1 MKLFDKF
8 LKKLKT
14 NRNTFL
20 TYILTLISIYIL
32 VDRVVELLFLFFSGI
47 SLSYWGPIQYTLAIA
62 CPIFAFLFSGSSSFT
77 KSDKVKLSFMY
88 TYVVVLYTIVISMI
102 VQWLNEILWILLMSL
117 PNYVGLITTSSE
129 LIKPAFTAIA
139 LYIPLTTFFMIF
151 KFIYMKVN
159 DSVDIRD
166 SVLDF
171 NGIDL
176 SPAPKNIGP
185 YTCENIICTDSELG
199 KPVKIAED
207 KRFESTLVVGPSG
220 TGKTTM
226 VIEPMVARDIEKKL
240 FFEETAKEMGFT
252 ALKTGIAT
260 LSAPFN
266 NDFLNKHFNLNMLKP
281 VESKLKIYKTYM
293 KKMIIDSSSDDI
305 KYKNLGITAIS
316 PDYTS
321 IENMIKIANNFNIP
335 YNLIDPDNPDSIGI
349 NPFTFDDP
357 LKTAVAISSV
367 LKSMYNT
374 THTDVEEAFRD
385 NVTSQAIENLSILL
399 KVMYPKL
406 NDGDLPNLTDML
418 EMLTDF
424 DLVEEMCRKME
435 YDPELSTKYKMQI
448 AYFKKNFYRSG
459 SGRIDTEKFVYSAV
473 TQLDNLLR
481 NEGVRNILCNR
492 NDNINFDQSLENGEV
507 TFVCTR
513 RGDLGAAT
521 HKAFGLFFIILMQY
535 SVLRRPGNERNRVP
549 HFLYIDEFP
558 DFLCKDIDA
567 IFTLYRKYR
576 VGTLIAAQNLEQLGS
591 KVYSRY
597 RQTILANCSNKLLF
611 GGATPEDR
619 EWWSKEFGNKRKWK
633 YKNDYNTEK
642 GTYDQKYGG
651 IEYGWT
657 EYFKPDKLGSLKA
670 KQCAYKVLNPKG
682 GLQIG
687 KGKVAFVDSQY
698 KEKQK
703 VKFFNFEKFT
713 SGISDE
719 SDSRLRRKPKFNYG
733 NVDFTDSNNSAE
745 IDPIKTD
752 TSDSSF
758 LFDNDDAIIVDL
770 KRGNSN
776 K

>member
-47 SLSYWGPIQYTLAIA
+47 SLSYWGPVEYTLAIA
-62 CPIFAFLFSGSSSFT
+62 CVVFAFLFSGASSFT
-77 KSDKVKLSFMY
+77 SSKKTKLSFMY
-88 TYVVVLYTIVISMI
+88 TYITVLYTIIISMI
-102 VQWLNEILWILLMSL
+102 VQWINEGMWLLLMSI

-139 LYIPLTTFFMIF
+139 IYIPLTTFFAIF
-151 KFIYMKVN
+151 KFIYTKVN
-159 DSVDIRD
+159 DNEDMRNSI
-166 SVLDF
+166 LDF
-171 NGIDL
+171 KGIDL
-176 SPAPKNIGP
+176 SDSPKNVGP
-185 YTCENIICTDSELG
+185 YTCENILCMDTDLG
-199 KPVKIAED
+199 KPAVLAED
-207 KRFESTLVVGPSG
+207 KRFESTLIVGSSG
-220 TGKTTM
+220 TGKTSM

-240 FFEETAKEMGFT
+240 FFEENAKEMGFT
-252 ALKTGIAT
+252 ALKTGLAT
-260 LSAPFN
+260 LQAPFN
-266 NDFLNKHFNLNMLKP
+266 NEYLNKNFNLNMLKP
-281 VESKLKIYKTYM
+281 VESKLKLYKAYM
-293 KKMIIDSSSDDI
+293 KKMILDSSSEDI
-305 KYKNLGITAIS
+305 KYKNLGITAIA
-316 PDYTS
+316 PDFAS
-321 IENMIKIANNFNIP
+321 IENMMKVADNFNIP
-335 YNLIDPDNPDSIGI
+335 YNLIDPDNMDSIGI

-367 LKSMYNT
+367 LRSMYNT

-406 NDGDLPNLTDML
+406 NDGDLPTLTDML

-424 DLVEEMCRKME
+424 DVAEDMCRKME
-435 YDPELSTKYKMQI
+435 YDEGLSAKYKMQI
-448 AYFKKNFYRSG
+448 AYFKKNFYKTG
-459 SGRIDTEKFVYSAV
+459 SGRPDTEKFVYSAV

-492 NDNINFDQSLENGEV
+492 NDNINFDEVLENGGV

-521 HKAFGLFFIILMQY
+521 HKAFGLFFLILMQY
-535 SVLRRPGNERNRVP
+535 SVLRRPGNEKNRVP

-576 VGTLIAAQNLEQLGS
+576 VGTLITAQNLEQLGNQ
-591 KVYSRY
+591 VYSRY
-597 RQTILANCSNKLLF
+597 RQTILANCANKLLF

-619 EWWSKEFGNKRKWK
+619 EWWSKEFGNRRKWK

-642 GTYDQKYGG
+642 GSYDQKYGG

-657 EYFKPDKLGSLKA
+657 AYFKADKLRALKP
-670 KQCAYKVLNPKG
+670 KHCAYKIVNPKG
-682 GLQIG
+682 GVQVG
-687 KGKVAFVDSQY
+687 KGKVDFISSKY

-703 VKFFNFEKFT
+703 IKYFNFEKYT
-713 SGISDE
+713 GGIFDE
-719 SDSRLRRKPKFNYG
+719 SEPRFRRKPKFDYG
-733 NVDFTDSNNSAE
+733 NVDFTDKNNSTE

-752 TSDSSF
+752 TSDSNF

-770 KRGNSN
+770 KKGNPN

>member
-1 MKLFDKF
+1 
-8 LKKLKT
+8 
-14 NRNTFL
+14 
-20 TYILTLISIYIL
+20 
-32 VDRVVELLFLFFSGI
+32 
-47 SLSYWGPIQYTLAIA
+47 
-62 CPIFAFLFSGSSSFT
+62 
-77 KSDKVKLSFMY
+77 
-88 TYVVVLYTIVISMI
+88 
-102 VQWLNEILWILLMSL
+102 
-117 PNYVGLITTSSE
+117 
-129 LIKPAFTAIA
+129 
-139 LYIPLTTFFMIF
+139 
-151 KFIYMKVN
+151 
-159 DSVDIRD
+159 
-166 SVLDF
+166 
-171 NGIDL
+171 
-176 SPAPKNIGP
+176 
-185 YTCENIICTDSELG
+185 
-199 KPVKIAED
+199 
-207 KRFESTLVVGPSG
+207 
-220 TGKTTM
+220 
-226 VIEPMVARDIEKKL
+226 
-240 FFEETAKEMGFT
+240 MGFT

-448 AYFKKNFYRSG
+448 SYFKKNFYRSG

-633 YKNDYNTEK
+633 YKNDYNTAK

-770 KRGNSN
+770 KRGNS

>member
-176 SPAPKNIGP
+176 SPAPKNVGP

-448 AYFKKNFYRSG
+448 SYFKKNFYRSG

-619 EWWSKEFGNKRKWK
+619 EWWSKEFGNIKM
-633 YKNDYNTEK
+633 TIIP
-642 GTYDQKYGG
+642 Q
-651 IEYGWT
+651 
-657 EYFKPDKLGSLKA
+657 
-670 KQCAYKVLNPKG
+670 KVLM
-682 GLQIG
+682 
-687 KGKVAFVDSQY
+687 
-698 KEKQK
+698 
-703 VKFFNFEKFT
+703 
-713 SGISDE
+713 
-719 SDSRLRRKPKFNYG
+719 
-733 NVDFTDSNNSAE
+733 
-745 IDPIKTD
+745 IK
-752 TSDSSF
+752 
-758 LFDNDDAIIVDL
+758 NMVV
-770 KRGNSN
+770 
-776 K
+776 

>member
-1 MKLFDKF
+1 LKLFDKF

-14 NRNTFL
+14 NRNTFF

-32 VDRVVELLFLFFSGI
+32 VDRVVELLFLFFTGI
-47 SLSYWGPIQYTLAIA
+47 SLSYWGPIKYTLAIA
-62 CPIFAFLFSGSSSFT
+62 CPVFAFLFSGSSSFT
-77 KSDKVKLSFMY
+77 KSDKTKLSFMY
-88 TYVVVLYTIVISMI
+88 TYITVLYTIVISMI
-102 VQWLNEILWILLMSL
+102 VQWLNEGLWLLLMSV
-117 PNYVGLITTSSE
+117 PNYIGIITTSSD
-129 LIKPAFTAIA
+129 LIRPAFTAIA
-139 LYIPLTTFFMIF
+139 LYIPLTTFFAVF
-151 KFIYMKVN
+151 KFIYTKVDNSFDMKH
-159 DSVDIRD
+159 

-171 NGIDL
+171 KGIDL
-176 SPAPKNIGP
+176 SPAPKDVGP
-185 YTCENIICTDSELG
+185 YTCENILCMDTELG
-199 KPVKIAED
+199 KPVVLAED
-207 KRFESTLVVGPSG
+207 KRFESTLIVGPSG

-260 LSAPFN
+260 LTAPFN
-266 NDFLNKHFNLNMLKP
+266 NEYLNKHFNLNMLKP
-281 VESKLKIYKTYM
+281 VESKLKLYKTYM
-293 KKMIIDSSSDDI
+293 KKMILDSSSSEI
-305 KYKNLGITAIS
+305 KYKNIGITAMS
-316 PDYTS
+316 PDYES
-321 IENMIKIANNFNIP
+321 IGTMVKIANNFNIP

-349 NPFTFDDP
+349 NPFIFKNP
-357 LKTAVAISSV
+357 LQTAIAISSV
-367 LKSMYNT
+367 LRSMYNT
-374 THTDVEEAFRD
+374 THTDVEEAFHE

-406 NDGDLPNLTDML
+406 NDGDLPTLTDML

-424 DLVEEMCRKME
+424 DLVEDMCRKME
-435 YDPELSTKYKMQI
+435 YDEELSAKYRLQI

-459 SGRIDTEKFVYSAV
+459 SGRADTEKFVYSAV

-492 NDNINFDQSLENGEV
+492 TNNMDFDKALEDGEV

-521 HKAFGLFFIILMQY
+521 HKAFGLFFLILMQY
-535 SVLRRPGNERNRVP
+535 SVLRRPGNEKNRVP
-549 HFLYIDEFP
+549 HYLYIDEFP

-576 VGTLIAAQNLEQLGS
+576 VGSLITAHNLDQLNGPGRS
-591 KVYSRY
+591 KYG
-597 RQTILANCSNKLLF
+597 QTILANCANKLLLR
-611 GGATPEDR
+611 GATPEDR
-619 EWWSKEFGNKRKWK
+619 NWWEKEFGNYRKWTF
-633 YKNDYNTEK
+633 KNDYNTEK
-642 GTYDQKYGG
+642 GSYDQKYGG
-651 IEYGWT
+651 IEYGWST
-657 EYFKPDKLGSLKA
+657 RFKADKLGSLKD
-670 KQCAYKVLNPKG
+670 KQCVYKIVNSKG
-682 GLQIG
+682 ARTVG
-687 KGKVAFVDSQY
+687 KGKVDRVSSKY

-703 VKFFNFEKFT
+703 IKFFNFEKFT
-713 SGISDE
+713 NGISDE
-719 SDSRLRRKPKFNYG
+719 SDSKIKRKPKFNYS
-733 NVDFTDSNNSAE
+733 NVDFTDKNNSSE

>member
-47 SLSYWGPIQYTLAIA
+47 SMSYWGPIKYTLALA
-62 CPIFAFLFSGSSSFT
+62 CPLFAFLFSGSSSFT
-77 KSDKVKLSFMY
+77 KSDKTKLSFMY
-88 TYVVVLYTIVISMI
+88 TYIVVLYTIVISMV
-102 VQWLNEILWILLMSL
+102 VQWLNEGMWLLLMSI
-117 PNYVGLITTSSE
+117 PNYIGLITTSSE

-139 LYIPLTTFFMIF
+139 IYIPLTTFFGIF
-151 KFIYMKVN
+151 KFIYTKVN
-159 DSVDIRD
+159 DSYDMKHAI
-166 SVLDF
+166 LDF
-171 NGIDL
+171 KGLDL
-176 SPAPKNIGP
+176 SPAPKNVGP
-185 YTCENIICTDSELG
+185 YTCENILCMDAELG
-199 KPVKIAED
+199 KPAVIAED
-207 KRFESTLVVGPSG
+207 KRFESTLIVGPSG
-220 TGKTTM
+220 TGKTSM

-260 LSAPFN
+260 LSAPYN
-266 NDFLNKHFNLNMLKP
+266 NEFLNKNFNLNMLKP
-281 VESKLKIYKTYM
+281 VESKLKLYKTYM

-305 KYKNLGITAIS
+305 KYKNIGITAVS

-321 IENMIKIANNFNIP
+321 IENMMEIADNFNIS
-335 YNLIDPDNPDSIGI
+335 YNLIDPNNPDSIGI
-349 NPFTFDDP
+349 NPFIFNDP

-367 LKSMYNT
+367 LRSMYNT

-406 NDGDLPNLTDML
+406 NDGDLPSLADML

-424 DLVEEMCRKME
+424 DLVEDMCRKME
-435 YDPELSTKYKMQI
+435 YDEELSTKYKMQI
-448 AYFKKNFYRSG
+448 AYFKKNFYKTG
-459 SGRIDTEKFVYSAV
+459 SGRADTEKFVYSAV

-492 NDNINFDQSLENGEV
+492 NNNINFDQALENGEV

-521 HKAFGLFFIILMQY
+521 HKAFGLFFLILMQY

-576 VGTLIAAQNLEQLGS
+576 VGTLITAQNLEQLGNKQYS
-591 KVYSRY
+591 KY
-597 RQTILANCSNKLLF
+597 RQTILANCANKLLF

-619 EWWSKEFGNKRKWK
+619 DWWTLEFGNKRKWK
-633 YKNDYNTEK
+633 FRNDYNTAA
-642 GTYDQKYGG
+642 GSYDQKYGQ
-651 IEYGWT
+651 IEYGWQT
-657 EYFKPDKLGSLKA
+657 VFKSDKLRALKA
-670 KQCAYKVLNPKG
+670 KQCAYKIVTVKG
-682 GLQIG
+682 GIQVG
-687 KGKVAFVDSQY
+687 KGKVDHVSSKY

-719 SDSRLRRKPKFNYG
+719 SDSRIKRKPKFNYG
-733 NVDFTDSNNSAE
+733 NIDFTDSNNSSE

-752 TSDSSF
+752 TSDSNF

-770 KRGNSN
+770 KKGNSN
-776 K
+776 

>member
-14 NRNTFL
+14 NRNTFF

-32 VDRVVELLFLFFSGI
+32 VDRVVELLFLFFTGI
-47 SLSYWGPIQYTLAIA
+47 SLSYWGPIKYTLAIA
-62 CPIFAFLFSGSSSFT
+62 CPVFAYLFSGSSSFT
-77 KSDKVKLSFMY
+77 KSDKTKLSFMY
-88 TYVVVLYTIVISMI
+88 TYITVLYTIVISMI
-102 VQWLNEILWILLMSL
+102 VQWLNEGLWLLLMSV
-117 PNYVGLITTSSE
+117 PNYIGIITTSSD
-129 LIKPAFTAIA
+129 LIRPAFTAIA
-139 LYIPLTTFFMIF
+139 LYIPLTTFFAVF
-151 KFIYMKVN
+151 KFIYTKVDNSFDMKH
-159 DSVDIRD
+159 

-171 NGIDL
+171 KGIDL
-176 SPAPKNIGP
+176 SPAPKDVGP
-185 YTCENIICTDSELG
+185 YTCENIICTDTERG
-199 KPVKIAED
+199 KPVVIAED

-260 LSAPFN
+260 LTAPFN
-266 NDFLNKHFNLNMLKP
+266 NEYLNKHFNLNMLKP
-281 VESKLKIYKTYM
+281 VESKLKLYKTYM
-293 KKMIIDSSSDDI
+293 KKMILDSSSSEI
-305 KYKNLGITAIS
+305 KYKNIGITAIA
-316 PDYTS
+316 PDYES
-321 IENMIKIANNFNIP
+321 IGTMVKIANNFNIP

-349 NPFTFDDP
+349 NPFIFKNP
-357 LKTAVAISSV
+357 LQTAIAISSV
-367 LKSMYNT
+367 LRSMYNT
-374 THTDVEEAFRD
+374 THTDVEEAFRE

-406 NDGDLPNLTDML
+406 NDGDLPTLTDML

-424 DLVEEMCRKME
+424 DLVEDMCRKME
-435 YDPELSTKYKMQI
+435 YDEELSTKYRLQI
-448 AYFKKNFYRSG
+448 AYFKKNFYKSG
-459 SGRIDTEKFVYSAV
+459 SGRADTEKFVYSAV

-492 NDNINFDQSLENGEV
+492 TNNMDFDKALENGEV

-521 HKAFGLFFIILMQY
+521 HKAFGLFFLILMQY
-535 SVLRRPGNERNRVP
+535 SVLRRPGNEKNRVP
-549 HFLYIDEFP
+549 HYLYIDEFP

-576 VGTLIAAQNLEQLGS
+576 VGTLITAQNLDQLNGPGRS
-591 KVYSRY
+591 KYG
-597 RQTILANCSNKLLF
+597 QTILANCANKILF
-611 GGATPEDR
+611 RGATPQDR
-619 EWWSKEFGNKRKWK
+619 EWWEKEFGNYRKWK
-633 YKNDYNTEK
+633 FKNTYNTET
-642 GTYDQKYGG
+642 GSYESKYGD
-651 IEYGWT
+651 ISYDWT
-657 EYFKPDKLGSLKA
+657 SYFKADKLGSLKD
-670 KQCAYKVLNPKG
+670 KQCAYKIINGKG
-682 GLQIG
+682 ARTVG
-687 KGKVAFVDSQY
+687 KGKVDRVSSKY

-703 VKFFNFEKFT
+703 IKFFNFEKFT
-713 SGISDE
+713 NGISDE
-719 SDSRLRRKPKFNYG
+719 SDSKIKKKAKFNYG
-733 NVDFTDSNNSAE
+733 NVDFTDKNNSAE

-770 KRGNSN
+770 KKGNSN